1 MKIEKHPLCFN
12 GRFFSRWK
20 ESEKLLSIA
29 QGYVAD
35 ESQLSADWS
44 SLISVARKPRKSL
57 EQIHIFVLSHVLR
70 RPIIVYGVRLVL
82 GASGDP
88 LGTVNFNG

>member
-1 MKIEKHPLCFN
+1 M
-12 GRFFSRWK
+12 SRWK
-20 ESEKLLSIA
+20 ESEKLLSLA

-44 SLISVARKPRKSL
+44 SLISAARKPRKSL

-70 RPIIVYGVRLVL
+70 RPIIVYGVRVVL

-88 LGTVNFNG
+88 LGTVNFNGWYM